1 MSLLDVITRLLNPG
15 KNPDLDLAFHHSQRH
30 LPVLWLLGKT
40 GAGKSTLVQAL
51 TGLDSIE
58 IGKGFRPCTLTAVQY
73 DHPAATPVVSFLDT
87 RGLAEASYDA
97 HDDIEACQGKS
108 HALIVVMKADDP
120 EQSDVLRALRQI
132 RSSGRI
138 RNMLLVHTGIELLE
152 DPGERARSIAHQQ
165 ERVQSV
171 WGPVDPVA
179 VDFIGS
185 GGGPVGLENLLDK
198 LGDMMPVIAQM
209 FDQAGHGSAEE
220 KNFRKLKAEIMWYA
234 GAAGASDAVPALG
247 LVTVPSFQAKMLHSL
262 ANHYGLAWN
271 RKLLLELSG
280 ALGTSFGL
288 QYVSRL
294 GLQQLVK
301 LIPGYGQT
309 IGAASAAVAS
319 YCFTYALGR
328 AACYYFYAK
337 QCERP
342 PAPDEV
348 KKTFKDA
355 FNHIFA
361 TAKENFDE
369 N

>member
-1 MSLLDVITRLLNPG
+1 MSLLDVVTRFLNPG
-15 KNPDLDLAFHHSQRH
+15 KNPDLDLAFRHNRQH
-30 LPVLWLLGKT
+30 LPILWLLGKT
-40 GAGKSTLVQAL
+40 GAGKSTLVQTL
-51 TGLDSIE
+51 TGLSGIE

-97 HDDIEACQGKS
+97 HDDIQACLGKS

-132 RSSGRI
+132 KSSGKI
-138 RNMLLVHTGIELLE
+138 HNLLLVHTGIELV
-152 DPGERARSIAHQQ
+152 DQPGERTRCVAHQKAQ
-165 ERVQSV
+165 VQAI
-171 WGPVDPVA
+171 WGATESVA

-185 GGGPVGLENLLDK
+185 GQGPVGLESLLDK
-198 LGDMMPVIAQM
+198 LGDMMPIISEM
-209 FDQAGHGSAEE
+209 FDRDEHGSAEE
-220 KNFRKLKAEIMWYA
+220 KNFQTLKAEIMWYA

-262 ANHYGLAWN
+262 AKHYGLDWN

-309 IGAASAAVAS
+309 VGAASAAVAS

-328 AACYYFYAK
+328 AACYYFHAK
-337 QCERP
+337 QCQRP

-348 KKTFKDA
+348 KQKFKDA
-355 FNHIFA
+355 FQHIFA
-361 TAKENFDE
+361 TAKENHE
-369 N
+369 S